1 MASKPGDADAPP
13 AVEEDGVPS
22 KRAAS
27 AALGRIVAGLKFL
40 PQEPE
45 LVPTGNGA
53 FWDEVIGGSRA
64 PSSPPR
70 AERLLLGV
78 KKPVQG
84 DEGGEKPVQGDEDGE
99 KSDVQK
105 PAPGDEASDKPVPDD
120 EVDCLSC
127 MLTRPRC
134 NNSWKNLTNQVL
146 GDCLPLS

>member
-1 MASKPGDADAPP
+1 MATSKADEGTRAEGGGATPLGVDVP
-13 AVEEDGVPS
+13 SAMEEDGVPS

-27 AALGRIVAGLKFL
+27 AALGRIVAGLKFV

-45 LVPTGNGA
+45 PVPTGNGA

-78 KKPVQG
+78 EKPVQG
-84 DEGGEKPVQGDEDGE
+84 DDGGEKPMQGDEDGE

-105 PAPGDEASDKPVPDD
+105 PTPGDEASDKPGPDD
-120 EVDCLSC
+120 EVGEKQHFKRKRD
-127 MLTRPRC
+127 
-134 NNSWKNLTNQVL
+134 
-146 GDCLPLS
+146 

>member
-1 MASKPGDADAPP
+1 VSREKALWARFMASKPGDADTPP

-120 EVDCLSC
+120 EVGEKQHFKRKRD
-127 MLTRPRC
+127 
-134 NNSWKNLTNQVL
+134 
-146 GDCLPLS
+146 